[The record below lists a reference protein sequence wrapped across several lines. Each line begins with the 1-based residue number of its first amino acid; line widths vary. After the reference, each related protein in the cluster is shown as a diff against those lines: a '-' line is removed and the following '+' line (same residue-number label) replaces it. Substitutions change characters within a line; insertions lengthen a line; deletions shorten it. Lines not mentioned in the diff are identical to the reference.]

1 MIPTL
6 RATVPGV
13 WIGLIVAL
21 SFIETPLKFLAP
33 DVTVPL
39 ALGIGRLVLTA
50 ANIAGAVLLIAITVL
65 SVVRPRVR
73 RSALVVVAA
82 IWVTFLVQVTVIRP
96 PLNART
102 DIVLAGGDPGPS
114 SLHLVYVVA
123 DVVILALLIASLPLA
138 RAATAVP
145 AAVPAPPSAHSSR

>member
-1 MIPTL
+1 MIQTL

-13 WIGLIVAL
+13 WIGLLVAL

-33 DVTVPL
+33 DITVPL

-50 ANIAGAVLLIAITVL
+50 ANIAGAVLLVTITVL

-73 RSALVVVAA
+73 RGALLVVAA

-114 SLHLVYVVA
+114 SLHLVYVLA
-123 DVVILALLIASLPLA
+123 DVVILALLVAYVPLA
-138 RAATAVP
+138 RAAATVP
-145 AAVPAPPSAHSSR
+145 AAVPTPQPAHPSR

>member
-1 MIPTL
+1 MIQTL

-13 WIGLIVAL
+13 WIGLLVAL

-33 DVTVPL
+33 DITVPL

-50 ANIAGAVLLIAITVL
+50 ANIAGAVLLVTITVL

-73 RSALVVVAA
+73 RGALLVVAA
-82 IWVTFLVQVTVIRP
+82 MWVTFLLQVAVIRP

-114 SLHLVYVVA
+114 SLHLVYVFA
-123 DVVILALLIASLPLA
+123 DVVILALLVAYIPLA

-145 AAVPAPPSAHSSR
+145 AAVPVPPPAHSSR